1 MAKKIDFNFLKLC
14 CKFATYMFSKG
25 LISIIL
31 LFLICTE
38 STAQCTLS
46 LTGHIND
53 AETKEHL
60 SGASITITELKLSQV
75 TNEKG
80 EFAFKG
86 LCAGIYTIL
95 VTHASC
101 KPVEKH
107 IHIKTDV
114 ETDIDLSHSNT
125 ELSEVIVT
133 GNQNASVTTHSN
145 EIKGKALESTRGLS
159 LAESLKKI
167 SGVSVLQTGT
177 NIYKPVI
184 NGLHSQRILILN
196 NGVRQEAQQ
205 WGSEHAPEIDPFI
218 ANRISVIKGSSALR
232 YGGDAIGGVVL
243 VEPKFLRTDP
253 GIGGELN
260 INFFSNNRMGVA
272 SAMLEGNSAKH
283 PALSWRAQGT
293 YKRGGIARTPNYW
306 LANSG
311 QEEINFSIAAAL
323 KKQTK
328 GIELFYSQFNT
339 TLGIFSGAHIG
350 NVTDLWNAILAKD
363 PPDYIRD
370 VDFTYTIDRPYQ
382 QVQHQLLKVKAW
394 KNTGNIGKLNVT
406 LSGQYNDRQ
415 EYDQKRFASSS
426 DAPQLNMG
434 IGTAMADIAWDHYN
448 TGKWRGTIGGS
459 FQYQNNSYERRLF
472 IPNYESTN
480 TGLFAV
486 EKYSLKKTDIEA
498 GVRFDGK
505 RIFNTNDNNNQFT
518 YPDLSF
524 NNLSANI
531 GVQQKFSNALR
542 LMLMFSTA
550 WRSPQVN
557 ELYANGLHHGAARIE
572 KGNPNLSPERSNN
585 LSANLLFNNSKWDID
600 AGAYIKQIDGFIYL
614 EPTFPPE
621 LTIRGA
627 FPSFRYSQTN
637 ARLHGFDVS
646 AAYNMDAHWNASAK
660 ASILRAWNKQTNDW
674 LIQMPADRYEAQL
687 QYNFSN
693 YKKLNESYI
702 SLSSVY
708 VLRQTRVPSTGNI
721 EVPGSAVKQSD
732 YLAPPPAYF
741 LLSIEAGTGVK
752 VKHNNWN
759 VIVAV
764 TNLANHA
771 YRDYMNA
778 FRYFSDEMGR
788 NISLRLKI
796 PFNIKHQHN

>member
-1 MAKKIDFNFLKLC
+1 MVSRAVI
-14 CKFATYMFSKG
+14 
-25 LISIIL
+25 
-31 LFLICTE
+31 LFLILC
-38 STAQCTLS
+38 SSAFVKGQCTLTLS
-46 LTGHIND
+46 GHITD

-60 SGASITITELKLSQV
+60 QKATVTILELKV
-75 TNEKG
+75 TTKTNDQG
-80 EFAFKG
+80 VFSFKG
-86 LCAGIYTIL
+86 LCAGTYTL
-95 VTHASC
+95 QVTHADC
-101 KPVEKH
+101 KAVEKH
-107 IHIKTDV
+107 LHLKADV
-114 ETDIDLSHSNT
+114 ETDIELSHT
-125 ELSEVIVT
+125 IAQLDEVVIT
-133 GNQNASVTTHSN
+133 GNQTASVTTHTN
-145 EIKGKALESTRGLS
+145 ELKGKALESTRGLS
-159 LAESLKKI
+159 LAESLKKVN
-167 SGVSVLQTGT
+167 GVSVLQTGT

-243 VEPKFLRTDP
+243 VEPKLLRTDP
-253 GIGGELN
+253 GIDGELN
-260 INFFSNNRMGVA
+260 LNFFTNNRMSVA
-272 SAMLEGNSAKH
+272 SAMVEGNSAKH
-283 PALSWRAQGT
+283 PAFSWRAQGT
-293 YKRGGIARTPNYW
+293 YKRGGNARTANYW
-306 LANSG
+306 LDNSG
-311 QEEINFSIAAAL
+311 QEEINFSVAAAL
-323 KKQTK
+323 KKQNK

-350 NVTDLWNAILAKD
+350 NVTDLWNAILSKD
-363 PPDYIRD
+363 PPDYIKN
-370 VDFTYTIDRPYQ
+370 VGFTYAIDRPYQ

-394 KNTGNIGKLNVT
+394 KNTGSIGKLNFV
-406 LSGQYNDRQ
+406 LSGQYNDRK
-415 EYDQKRFASSS
+415 EFDQKRFASSS
-426 DAPQLNMG
+426 DAPQLNMS
-434 IGTAMADIAWDHYN
+434 IGTAMADVVWDHYN

-459 FQYQNNSYERRLF
+459 FQYQNNSYVRRLF

-480 TGLFAV
+480 MGLFV
-486 EKYSLKKTDIEA
+486 IEKYSLKKTDIEA
-498 GVRFDGK
+498 GVRFDNK

-531 GVQQKFSNALR
+531 GVQQKFTNEFR
-542 LMLMFSTA
+542 LLLSASTA
-550 WRSPQVN
+550 WRAPQVN

-585 LSANLLFNNSKWDID
+585 LSANLVFNNSKWDID

-646 AAYNMDAHWNASAK
+646 AAYNLDAHWNTSVK
-660 ASILRAWNKQTNDW
+660 ASILRAWNKETKNW
-674 LIQMPADRYEAQL
+674 LIQMPADRYEAQVT
-687 QYNFSN
+687 YNFTN
-693 YKKLNESYI
+693 FKKLNETYL

-708 VLRQTRVPSTGNI
+708 VLRQTRVPAAGNI
-721 EVPGSAVKQSD
+721 EVPGSTSKQSD

-741 LLSIEAGTGVK
+741 LLNVEAGTK
-752 VKHNNWN
+752 LKMKHNNWN
-759 VIVAV
+759 LILAV
-764 TNLANHA
+764 TNLTNLA

-796 PFNIKHQHN
+796 PFEIKHIHNN